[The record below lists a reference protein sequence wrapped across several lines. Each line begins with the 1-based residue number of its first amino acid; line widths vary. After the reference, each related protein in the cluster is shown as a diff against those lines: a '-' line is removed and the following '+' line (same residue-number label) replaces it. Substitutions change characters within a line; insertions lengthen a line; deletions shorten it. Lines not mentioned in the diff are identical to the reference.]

1 MYIYI
6 FMMYLKNSSCC
17 ETLHYL
23 TWIMLINFET
33 YRERHVPKVQWIIQ
47 FPDVVPP
54 CISRFLMSCCQTVEG
69 CVRIKHS
76 NTGFNTRWKAY
87 LTWQYSRNNRSDLS
101 KMVHARILTLFR
113 NVGCLRKKKRKG
125 KKEKKR
131 NLYKALWSDL
141 NCAKRERHKT
151 KKQKNAQNLIIYIIY
166 YSLSS
171 FNP

>member
-1 MYIYI
+1 MHIYI

-113 NVGCLRKKKRKG
+113 NVGCLWKKKRRGKRKKKR
-125 KKEKKR
+125 
-131 NLYKALWSDL
+131 
-141 NCAKRERHKT
+141 
-151 KKQKNAQNLIIYIIY
+151 NLIKPYGQIWTVPKERDIKPKNKRMHRI
-166 YSLSS
+166 SS
-171 FNP
+171 YT

>member
-1 MYIYI
+1 
-6 FMMYLKNSSCC
+6 
-17 ETLHYL
+17 
-23 TWIMLINFET
+23 MLINFET

-47 FPDVVPP
+47 FPDVLPP
-54 CISRFLMSCCQTVEG
+54 CISRFLMSCCQTVAS

-101 KMVHARILTLFR
+101 KMVHARILILFR
-113 NVGCLRKKKRKG
+113 NVGNLRKKKREG
-125 KKEKKR
+125 GGEKEKSYQS
-131 NLYKALWSDL
+131 LCSHL
-141 NCAKRERHKT
+141 NCGKGERHKT
-151 KKQKNAQNLIIYIIY
+151 KKQKNAQNLIICIIY